1 MLLIY
6 VSKCVCVSV
15 CVCALPAAQLRALPR
30 ALLLGARLQKLSC
43 FVKLLQNSSSA
54 VAAQAEQRQCRAAE
68 KGTGSR
74 VGKLSLGRG
83 REKGISI

>member
-6 VSKCVCVSV
+6 VSKCVCVCV

-54 VAAQAEQRQCRAAE
+54 VAAQ
-68 KGTGSR
+68 GSR
-74 VGKLSLGRG
+74 ERHRQQSR
-83 REKGISI
+83 